1 MFMYSLLF
9 ILPAIPLLFPHFM
22 RIRGLDDDSYKR
34 ASIFAFFF
42 VLLFMCAFHAKSVGN
57 DSASYLMM
65 FKRFSRWSL
74 SRVLTYKE
82 PAFALLCKGISMLTD
97 QYQWLVII
105 VSLISVLP
113 IMTLYVDEVEYPMT
127 TIALFV
133 FTSNF
138 YMLFSGMR
146 QAIAISLGI
155 FAYQMVKRKQL
166 APFLLIVVLAFLFH
180 RSALMLVFMYPLYH
194 MRLMKRSLFVVV
206 PVMLL
211 IFVCN
216 RQIFGFL
223 QGIIQDYEHI
233 GNRESNSFMMLLLL
247 IAFSALSYVIPDDN
261 QLDADAI
268 GLRNFLL
275 MTTAVQMFV
284 PLNFLVMRM
293 GYYYLIFMPITVPK
307 MLQAYSV
314 KWRQVAVAA
323 HYVLLLYFTLHFFLS
338 APAANTLNIFPY
350 RFFWEMV

>member
-1 MFMYSLLF
+1 
-9 ILPAIPLLFPHFM
+9 
-22 RIRGLDDDSYKR
+22 
-34 ASIFAFFF
+34 
-42 VLLFMCAFHAKSVGN
+42 
-57 DSASYLMM
+57 
-65 FKRFSRWSL
+65 
-74 SRVLTYKE
+74 
-82 PAFALLCKGISMLTD
+82 
-97 QYQWLVII
+97 
-105 VSLISVLP
+105 
-113 IMTLYVDEVEYPMT
+113 
-127 TIALFV
+127 
-133 FTSNF
+133 
-138 YMLFSGMR
+138 
-146 QAIAISLGI
+146 
-155 FAYQMVKRKQL
+155 
-166 APFLLIVVLAFLFH
+166 
-180 RSALMLVFMYPLYH
+180 

-293 GYYYLIFMPITVPK
+293 CIIFSGVV
-307 MLQAYSV
+307 S
-314 KWRQVAVAA
+314 R
-323 HYVLLLYFTLHFFLS
+323 
-338 APAANTLNIFPY
+338 
-350 RFFWEMV
+350 